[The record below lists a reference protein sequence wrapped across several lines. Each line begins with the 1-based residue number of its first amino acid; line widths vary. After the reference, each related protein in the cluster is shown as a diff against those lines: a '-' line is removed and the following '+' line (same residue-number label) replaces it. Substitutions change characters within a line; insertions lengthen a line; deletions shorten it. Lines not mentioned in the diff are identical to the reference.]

1 MANLRGIVVGITLT
15 LASVAVTLAMA
26 EAALRF
32 TPYAKLRKPD
42 YSYPTGY
49 FAADAE
55 LGVDIIPNVSGKM
68 HQLQDIDYALFS
80 NRYGCFDY
88 ERDVPEDYTLIL
100 GDSQTWGYAPLE
112 HKWTTKLEKL
122 SGKFMLKC
130 GVTGYGTLQELR
142 KAQRV
147 AGQVGHVPER
157 LIALYVSNDFND
169 DFFFPQRTVY
179 AGKLIGWIDSLDLDT
194 GAVDRRT
201 LDEIAEKNAKFEEG
215 SLTNHLREWR
225 HGFVTYRLFKLA
237 RERVKLALQ
246 GMGEAEEV
254 KAAASPKKAE
264 SKQPKQLPHGR
275 IESIYHVSLV
285 GYLDTD
291 RPWFNAAF
299 EAHSRNIIALADYA
313 DSIGAKLLFVDPYGL
328 LKHRRFDRVRER
340 LGKGYYNLQADYYP
354 HDTWENDGH
363 WNIAGNRKAA
373 EHIYR
378 HAQRMGFFE
387 D

>member
-1 MANLRGIVVGITLT
+1 MPGMRAIAGGLALTVASVALT
-15 LASVAVTLAMA
+15 LALA

-32 TPYAKLRKPD
+32 TPYANLRKPD
-42 YSYPTGY
+42 YSYPSGY
-49 FAADAE
+49 FVADDE
-55 LGVDIIPNVSGKM
+55 LGVDIAPNARGM
-68 HQLQDIDYALFS
+68 THQLQDIEYELFS

-112 HKWTTKLEKL
+112 HKWTTKLEEL
-122 SGKFMLKC
+122 SGRFMLKC

-142 KAQRV
+142 KAQKV
-147 AGQVGHVPER
+147 AGQVGHAPKR
-157 LIALYVSNDFND
+157 LVVLYVPNDFND

-179 AGKLIGWIDSLDLDT
+179 AGKLIGSIDSLDLDT

-201 LDEIAEKNAKFEEG
+201 PEEIAERNAKFEEG
-215 SLTNHLREWR
+215 SLTNRLRKWR
-225 HGFVTYRLFKLA
+225 YGLVTYRLFQIGRERIKLA
-237 RERVKLALQ
+237 MQ
-246 GMGEAEEV
+246 GLDEPEEV
-254 KAAASPKKAE
+254 KAAARPKKAKP
-264 SKQPKQLPHGR
+264 KQPKQLPHGK

-299 EAHSRNIIALADYA
+299 GAHSQNIIAMADYA
-313 DSIGAKLLFVDPYGL
+313 DSIGAKLLFIDAYGL
-328 LKHRRFDRVRER
+328 LRHRRFDKVRER
-340 LGKGYYNLQADYYP
+340 LGEAYYNLQADYYP
-354 HDTWENDGH
+354 HHTWENDGH
-363 WNIAGNRKAA
+363 WNITGNRKAA

-378 HAQRMGFFE
+378 YAQRIGFFK